1 MAVSTKPGD
10 IQFSSLMSGAYGSS
24 AIALFFLI
32 VDALRG
38 DVLFT
43 PSFMGQVVL
52 FGMAPADVTSIRLD
66 AMALYSLV
74 HLAAFIGIGTIVSV
88 AYARFSLIP
97 RNAVAVAV
105 ALLALL
111 TIGTMGVDR
120 LLFPGIIDG
129 IGRLPLALGN
139 GFTSITMAVLV
150 YQTFEGPIW
159 TPRANAPQQ
168 QEA

>member
-38 DVLFT
+38 DILFT

-52 FGMAPADVTSIRLD
+52 FGMAPADVSTVRLD

-74 HLAAFIGIGTIVSV
+74 HLVAFIGVGAAVSI
-88 AYARFSLIP
+88 AYARSSLIP
-97 RNAVAVAV
+97 RHVVAVA
-105 ALLALL
+105 ATILAIL
-111 TIGTMGVDR
+111 TVGTMGVDQV
-120 LLFPGIIDG
+120 LFPGIIDG

-159 TPRANAPQQ
+159 TPRAARSRQ